1 MAGGRD
7 ITVTG
12 RRAMMK
18 QWLRVA
24 LMVVAGLGVVTA
36 GWAGEYFLDGGQKKE
51 LLLFGRMT
59 GHDGAQY
66 DVWIV
71 PGYVP
76 PARNARKGWHQAGDQ
91 LEAYGQADHYR
102 ELARTSR
109 RWLRFA
115 RHDLLQDFA
124 LKGTRTAWADAMG
137 TAHRRVERRV
147 FGWWFAYPWALLE
160 ASTESLLR
168 TGIGIPGSVATAV
181 GAYTAV
187 PAWYFVA
194 PAVGSAAYAAVPG
207 TLLPV
212 VAASWN
218 TVIAPPLALAGQQP
232 APERADGFWM
242 KRLKDPAEDDIRAR
256 FIAWQAQWQ
265 QDARLVEM
273 REAMA
278 LDEQA
283 RTARIAGLRA
293 QIDAEDKTRRE
304 QAAAFEA
311 ERRRVVA
318 EKTLSGADALRD
330 ELAAHGYSAARL
342 QAQRDLLR
350 DLLLQQGMTADEVTR
365 MLDALL
371 GPDMRAPGEYRSD
384 SEKTDPLLQ
393 VRDRL

>member
-1 MAGGRD
+1 
-7 ITVTG
+7 
-12 RRAMMK
+12 MMK
-18 QWLRVA
+18 QWWQ
-24 LMVVAGLGVVTA
+24 MVLVLAGLCLVPA

-51 LLLFGRMT
+51 LLLYGRMT

-76 PARNARKGWHQAGDQ
+76 PARNARKGWRQAGDQ

-102 ELARTSR
+102 ELARTS
-109 RWLRFA
+109 WQWQRFA
-115 RHDLLQDFA
+115 HHDLLQDFA
-124 LKGTRTAWADAMG
+124 LGGTRTAWVEAMS

-160 ASTESLLR
+160 ASTESVLR
-168 TGIGIPGSVATAV
+168 TAIGIPGSLATAV

-194 PAVGSAAYAAVPG
+194 PAVGSAAHATVPG
-207 TLLPV
+207 TVLPV

-256 FIAWQAQWQ
+256 LVAWQAQWQ
-265 QDARLVEM
+265 DAPGLVAM
-273 REAMA
+273 REALA
-278 LDEQA
+278 ASERA
-283 RTARIAGLRA
+283 RSARIAELRA
-293 QIDAEDKTRRE
+293 RIDAEDKARSE
-304 QAAAFEA
+304 ENAAVEA

-318 EKTLSGADALRD
+318 EKTLQGAAALR
-330 ELAAHGYSAARL
+330 EEMARHGYTAARL
-342 QAQRDLLR
+342 QAQRPLLR
-350 DLLLQQGMTADEVTR
+350 DLLFQQGMTADEAAR
-365 MLDALL
+365 MLDALM
-371 GPDMRAPGEYRSD
+371 GPDTRLPGEHRED
-384 SEKTDPLLQ
+384 TDKTDPLLQ